1 MPEPGA
7 QAMARV
13 VPHRAQLGRSPER
26 IGDTLGGPLAA
37 PLVAKLTR
45 TWQLSRIEWFR
56 PYAFSI

>member
-1 MPEPGA
+1 
-7 QAMARV
+7 MARV